1 MFSIFKYYMSGE
13 EMSII
18 LLTLYHLSV
27 QRKKNKFEILSAIN
41 MIHKKA
47 ANESMFKLSEVA
59 QSIIHLLED
68 EYSEAFS

>member
-1 MFSIFKYYMSGE
+1 
-13 EMSII
+13 
-18 LLTLYHLSV
+18 
-27 QRKKNKFEILSAIN
+27 

-68 EYSEAFS
+68 EYGEAFSWTNIRPFRAVTRQQF